1 MAIRREGYKNP
12 LAAAAVRPERIDQG
26 VDYAGAG
33 ALSAIGVA
41 RITYLATSGT
51 GWPGAFIEY
60 RLLAGPDAG
69 CFVYYAEG
77 LNPIDGVAVGQI
89 VSAGEAIAT
98 IIPDYPTGI
107 ELGWAAGD
115 GTKPYAALSGQWS
128 LAEDEQDHATGAGK
142 NFSALIASL
151 GGPPGKVEG

>member
-1 MAIRREGYKNP
+1 MAIRPEGYKNP
-12 LAAAAVRPERIDQG
+12 LAAAAAATKGIDQG

-41 RITYLATSGT
+41 RITYLATLRDGLAGSVYRVPAARRPRRGLL
-51 GWPGAFIEY
+51 
-60 RLLAGPDAG
+60 RLLRRGT
-69 CFVYYAEG
+69 ES
-77 LNPIDGVAVGQI
+77 NRRVAVGQI

-128 LAEDEQDHATGAGK
+128 LAEDEQDQATGAGK